1 MPVYT
6 FSTRTKRPKDTELV
20 EDIKLK
26 CDNEGKNFSALIIN
40 LLRDYHA
47 TAKVQNSKSAT

>member
-6 FSTRTKRPKDTELV
+6 FSTRTKRPEDTELV

-26 CDNEGKNFSALIIN
+26 CDREGKNFSALIIN
-40 LLRDYHA
+40 LLRDYYA
-47 TAKVQNSKSAT
+47 PVKVQNSKPTA